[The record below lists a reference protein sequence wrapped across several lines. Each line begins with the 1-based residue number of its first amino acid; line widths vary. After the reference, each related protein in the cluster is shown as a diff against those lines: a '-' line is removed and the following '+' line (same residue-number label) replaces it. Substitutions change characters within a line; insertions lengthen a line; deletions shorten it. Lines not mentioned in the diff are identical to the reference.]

1 MNKLKAMAILSSIA
15 SNITWAASNIYRTA
29 KNVSKKTV
37 NSFRTDGRFDVE
49 IFKGN
54 EQIDKKHN
62 LTHQQLLDVV
72 NTLSVFPNL
81 SIIVSSSDGKGE
93 SVVINL

>member
-1 MNKLKAMAILSSIA
+1 MNKLKIMAVLSSIA
-15 SNITWAASNIYRTA
+15 LNISWAAKNVYKTA
-29 KNVSKKTV
+29 RNVSKKAV

-81 SIIVSSSDGKGE
+81 SIIVNSSDGKGE